1 MEIGRPQRGT
11 AWPDVFVSTRATSR
25 QISAAVAARQVRK
38 IAPRLY
44 TANMMEEPAEIV
56 RRNLWR
62 VVSLLVPG
70 AVVSHRTAIEMR
82 PAEDGSVILT
92 TGYDRRVELP
102 GLTLRYVEG
111 PGPVVGDTQLWNL
124 HLASRPRALLESLQ
138 PTRARRGVARGLP
151 RARVEEELERD
162 LLAGGEVKLN
172 RICDEA
178 RVIAPLLG
186 AETEFDLL
194 NGIIGALLNTRR
206 VPLAS
211 PVAIARAAGEPYD
224 PARLDRFQTL
234 FAALRTRPVISRPD
248 VLPSDAAFA
257 NLSFFDAYFS
267 NFIEGTEFEVGE
279 AHEIVFDGLIPETRP
294 QDAHDVLGT
303 FRLVG
308 GRDFMSRSVR
318 DFPDAAAFENALR
331 SAHAEILASRADKH
345 PGEFKRVANV
355 AGNSRFVEPE
365 LVLGTLRRGFE
376 IALGLAEPFQRAA
389 AMMFIISEVHPF
401 DDGNGRVARAFMNA
415 ELVSGRQCRILIPTV
430 FRDDYLTGLRVLT
443 RQGHAEPFI
452 AVLDFAQKYTAA
464 IDFSDYD
471 HALATLRATN
481 AMEAPRSDLKLLM
494 PDVSP

>member
-1 MEIGRPQRGT
+1 MEKRRQQQSAT
-11 AWPDVFVSTRATSR
+11 WPDVFVSTRDTSR
-25 QISAAVAARQVRK
+25 RVSAAVAAGQVRK
-38 IAPRLY
+38 IAPRVY
-44 TANMMEEPAEIV
+44 TGNMTDEPAAII

-82 PAEDGSVILT
+82 PAEDGSIILT

-102 GLTLRYVEG
+102 GLTLRFVAG
-111 PGPVVGDTQLWNL
+111 PGPLVGDTQLWDL
-124 HLASRPRALLESLQ
+124 HLASRARALLESLQ

-162 LLAGGEVKLN
+162 LLAGGEAKLN
-172 RICDEA
+172 RIREEA
-178 RVIAPLLG
+178 RVLAPLMN
-186 AETEFDLL
+186 AEEEFDTLD
-194 NGIIGALLNTRR
+194 GIIGTLLNTRR

-224 PARLDRFQTL
+224 PVRLERFQEL
-234 FAALRTRPVISRPD
+234 FAALRTRPVVPRPD
-248 VLPSDAAFA
+248 VLPSDVAFA

-279 AHEIVFDGLIPETRP
+279 AHEIVFEGHIPESRP

-303 FRLVG
+303 FRVVG

-318 DFPDAAAFENALR
+318 DFPDSNAFEDALR
-331 SAHAEILASRADKH
+331 SAHGEILSSRADKR
-345 PGEFKRVANV
+345 PGEFKKVANV
-355 AGNSRFVEPE
+355 AGDSRFVEPE
-365 LVLGTLRRGFE
+365 LVSGTLRGGFDISRSLE
-376 IALGLAEPFQRAA
+376 EPFQRAA

-401 DDGNGRVARAFMNA
+401 DDGNGRIARAFMNA
-415 ELVSGRQCRILIPTV
+415 ELVSGGQRRIVIPTV

-443 RQGHAEPFI
+443 RQGHAAPFI
-452 AVLDFAQKYTAA
+452 EVLDFAQKYTAA

-471 HALATLRATN
+471 KALTTLRATN
-481 AMEAPRSDLKLLM
+481 AMEAPRPDLKLQM
-494 PDVSP
+494 P